1 MSTHSHDLRIPSV
14 PLVGGA
20 ALVAVTVLAV
30 AAVRMSGVE
39 VSSRS
44 TAPVVAE
51 RALFF
56 FDQDDGGVEVREAD
70 RVIERVPPSQ
80 HGFLRGTV
88 RALVRERRLA
98 GVGADVPFHLKAH
111 ADGRL
116 TLDDPS
122 TGRRVD
128 LDSFGPTNAEV
139 FARLLAS
146 RPLPASPMA
155 R

>member
-1 MSTHSHDLRIPSV
+1 MSTHGHDLRIPRV

-20 ALVAVTVLAV
+20 ALVVVTVLAV

-39 VSSRS
+39 ISSRS

-51 RALFF
+51 RALHFV
-56 FDQDDGGVEVREAD
+56 DQADGGVEVREGG
-70 RVIERVPPSQ
+70 RVIERVPPGQ

-98 GVGADVPFHLKAH
+98 GVGADVPFRLQAH

-128 LDSFGPTNAEV
+128 LESFGPTNAEV
-139 FARLLAS
+139 FARLLAG
-146 RPLPASPMA
+146 RPLPDSPMA